1 MSNYFYGKLKVNYL
15 TPLER
20 KTIKESLHPPSSLP
34 PPQEKKKQKMKGRKR
49 TKAAAGSKE
58 TGLHRH
64 TTSGKTVKQLKLNI
78 RYVFIYLSIDV
89 VLSTGVFY
97 KLVYKL

>member
-1 MSNYFYGKLKVNYL
+1 MSNSFYGKQKANYL

-20 KTIKESLHPPSSLP
+20 KAIKESLHPSSSLP

-58 TGLHRH
+58 TGIHRY
-64 TTSGKTVKQLKLNI
+64 TTSAKTVKQLKLNI
-78 RYVFIYLSIDV
+78 RYVFIFVSIDV
-89 VLSTGVFY
+89 VLSMGTLGF
-97 KLVYKL
+97 L